1 MEVDLMSLKRFIK
14 QSSIPYMSADDMVKE
29 AIGRMIDSGSGVVLV
44 TDAGGALEGIVS
56 ERDVMTRVA
65 GEERDPKT
73 TTLATIMTTKVV
85 TAPLETDLD
94 KAIYTMREH
103 RIRHLPVLD
112 EKGCIAGMISLRY
125 LLHDRVDE
133 LIDEVRSLE
142 AYMNDAPGG

>member
-1 MEVDLMSLKRFIK
+1 
-14 QSSIPYMSADDMVKE
+14 MSADETVKK

-44 TDAGGALEGIVS
+44 TSADGALEGIVS
-56 ERDVMTRVA
+56 ERDVMTRIA

-73 TTLATIMTTKVV
+73 TPLATIMTTEIV
-85 TAPLETDLD
+85 TAPLDTDID
-94 KAIYTMREH
+94 RAIHTMREH

-112 EKGCIAGMISLRY
+112 ENDCIAGLISLRY

-133 LIDEVRSLE
+133 LIDEVRCLE